1 MQHFIR
7 ALTFIGLLIVT
18 MQVHSAS
25 SDDEITRLVK
35 IISQQD
41 DTREKVECLVLLSQY
56 YRHINTDSSLLL
68 CERALELSTRIGYQ
82 EGVADALYKKSLT
95 LKSMGD
101 FVEAL
106 NYGQRFLSICDSLQD
121 STRLAKANFNMGNL
135 KRNSSYKKPALLY
148 YKNALAIYKNSHD
161 TSALIAVYNSLG
173 NFFQEIAVYDS
184 SAIYYHKAIYY
195 SEILGREKSLGRIV
209 GNLGKVYRKLGDY
222 DNAHKYLNMS
232 LELDIK
238 NEDLYNLPT
247 TYSRLGN
254 LAFEE
259 NNHEVAQEYY
269 TLADSVYK
277 LTGDAL
283 GIHNNYIN
291 QAYLLIN
298 QGKYKAALAKQK
310 KALSFYREQDYSEG
324 MIAAWQ
330 GMASVYSEMLLTEKA
345 LVYYDSCMLL
355 ANNIQ
360 DLKRQKEVLEN
371 IFHIYSQSGNY
382 ESALLTYTH
391 FQHINDSIFN
401 LEKTEIIN
409 NLLLKY
415 EKEKDQLKILNL
427 ENENLKRVKQRNLL
441 FFIGMGVVIIALLMI
456 FFLAYKSRKN
466 RIIAD
471 HKIKQLE
478 EEKKYMAARFLVEG
492 QEQERKRVALEL
504 HDNLGVLL
512 SVTKMQFTAIRDKSP
527 DNKAL
532 INKATKF
539 LEQASSDVRKISHNL
554 MPGLLT
560 KLGLFEALEDFFE
573 TLDEANDIDAKIGVV
588 GPKER
593 LPENTEIM
601 IYRMVQEMVNNTI
614 KHAEADKID
623 LTLII
628 QPDEMNISYSDN
640 GKGFDVKEILS
651 RKTMGVQSIRSRVK
665 FLDGIINIDS
675 SPGNGTVYR
684 ICIPLG
690 SDLPESFR
698 HTSL

>member
-1 MQHFIR
+1 MYHFLR
-7 ALTFIGLLIVT
+7 ALTFVGLLIVV
-18 MQVHSAS
+18 MQGHTAS
-25 SDDEITRLVK
+25 SDDEITRLVT

-56 YRHINTDSSLLL
+56 YRNINKDSSLLL
-68 CERALELSTRIGYQ
+68 CDQALELSTRIGYQ
-82 EGVADALYKKSLT
+82 EGIADALYKKSLT
-95 LKSMGD
+95 LKSMGE
-101 FVEAL
+101 FVGAIK
-106 NYGQRFLSICDSLQD
+106 YGQRFLSICDSLQD
-121 STRLAKANFNMGNL
+121 SIRLAKANFNMGNL

-148 YKNALAIYKNSHD
+148 YKNALAIYKNFHD

-184 SAIYYHKAIYY
+184 SAIYYHKAIDY
-195 SEILGREKSLGRIV
+195 SETPGRKKFLGRIV
-209 GNLGKVYRKLGDY
+209 GNLGKVYIKLGDY
-222 DNAHKYLNMS
+222 DNAHKYLNMG
-232 LELDIK
+232 LDLDIK

-259 NNHEVAQEYY
+259 YNHKAAQEYY
-269 TLADSVYK
+269 TLADSVYN
-277 LTGDAL
+277 LTGDLL
-283 GIHNNYIN
+283 GIHVNYVN
-291 QAYLLIN
+291 QANMLRT
-298 QGKYKAALAKQK
+298 QGKFKAAIAKQK
-310 KALSFYREQDYSEG
+310 KALSYYRQQDYSEG

-330 GMASVYSEMLLTEKA
+330 GMASVYAEILLTEKA
-345 LVYYDSCMLL
+345 LIYYDSCLFL
-355 ANNIQ
+355 ANNIH
-360 DLKRQKEVLEN
+360 DLNRQKEVLED
-371 IFHIYSQSGNY
+371 IFKIYSQSGNY
-382 ESALLTYTH
+382 KSALLTYTH

-409 NLLLKY
+409 NLLLEY
-415 EKEKDQLKILNL
+415 EKEKDQLRILNL
-427 ENENLKRVKQRNLL
+427 ENENLKRIKQRNLL
-441 FFIGMGVVIIALLMI
+441 FFIGIGVVIVALLFV

-471 HKIKQLE
+471 QKIKQLE

-512 SVTKMQFTAIRDKSP
+512 SVTKMQFTAISDKSS

-573 TLDEANDIDAKIGVV
+573 TLNEANDIDARVEIV

-614 KHAEADKID
+614 KHAKADKID
-623 LTLII
+623 LTII
-628 QPDEMNISYSDN
+628 IHPDEMNISYSDN
-640 GKGFDVKEILS
+640 GIGFDVKEIL
-651 RKTMGVQSIRSRVK
+651 RQKTMGVQSVRSRVK
-665 FLDGIINIDS
+665 FLDGTIKIDS

-690 SDLPESFR
+690 SD
-698 HTSL
+698 HTILHE

>member
-1 MQHFIR
+1 MYHLFKT
-7 ALTFIGLLIVT
+7 LTLISLLIVT
-18 MQVHSAS
+18 MQVHPES
-25 SDDEITRLVK
+25 SDDEIIRLEK
-35 IISQQD
+35 MISQQD
-41 DTREKVECLVLLSQY
+41 DTRGKVDCLVLLSQY
-56 YRHINTDSSLLL
+56 YRNINKDSSLLL
-68 CERALELSTRIGYQ
+68 CDQALELSTRIGYH

-95 LKSMGD
+95 LKSMGE

-106 NYGQRFLSICDSLQD
+106 IYGQRFLSICDSLQD
-121 STRLAKANFNMGNL
+121 SIRIAKAYFNMGNL
-135 KRNSSYKKPALLY
+135 KKNSSYKKPALLY
-148 YKNALAIYKNSHD
+148 YKNALAIYNNFHD

-184 SAIYYHKAIYY
+184 SAIYYHKAIYF
-195 SEILGREKSLGRIV
+195 SETLGRENFLGRIV

-259 NNHEVAQEYY
+259 KNHKTAQEYY
-269 TLADSVYK
+269 TLADSVYR
-277 LTGDAL
+277 LIDDAL
-283 GIHNNYIN
+283 GIHDNYVN
-291 QAYLLIN
+291 QANLLKN
-298 QGKYKAALAKQK
+298 QGKYKAAIANQK
-310 KALSFYREQDYSEG
+310 KALSYYRQQDYSEG

-355 ANNIQ
+355 ANSIQ
-360 DLKRQKEVLEN
+360 DLNRQKEVLEN
-371 IFHIYSQSGNY
+371 IFQIYSQSGNY
-382 ESALLTYTH
+382 KYALLTYTH

-427 ENENLKRVKQRNLL
+427 ENENLKRIKQRNLL
-441 FFIGMGVVIIALLMI
+441 FFIGVGVVIIALLLI
-456 FFLAYKSRKN
+456 FFWVYKSRKN
-466 RIIAD
+466 RIITD
-471 HKIKQLE
+471 QKIKQLE
-478 EEKKYMAARFLVEG
+478 EEKKYLAARFLVEG
-492 QEQERKRVALEL
+492 QEQERKRVAMEL

-539 LEQASSDVRKISHNL
+539 LEQASSDIRKISHNL

-573 TLDEANDIDAKIGVV
+573 TLNEANDIDARIEVV
-588 GPKER
+588 GPIER

-614 KHAEADKID
+614 KHAKADKID
-623 LTLII
+623 LTFII
-628 QPDEMNISYSDN
+628 HPDEIDISYYDN

-651 RKTMGVQSIRSRVK
+651 QKTMGIQSIHSRVK
-665 FLDGIINIDS
+665 FLDGIIKIDS

-684 ICIPLG
+684 ICIPLN
-690 SDLPESFR
+690 SDHP
-698 HTSL
+698 